1 MDSNSCAYPINDW
14 NDTLYAKP
22 DCKIFL
28 DEHYNRTAKSGL
40 DILRVGTHHIDD
52 DCHCCINNRLC
63 IGKTETNRQGK
74 IQDNANLVFH
84 SLSYHFYCRSLVI
97 FTTVKQ
103 TQFQNILTMKQ
114 YFTTTIGRLRLFAFL
129 EGISLLVLVFIAVPL
144 KYVLDNAYW
153 VKNIGPIHGALFLL
167 FIFNAL
173 RVGIEQKWKFKETT
187 WKVLVACFIP
197 FGTFYI
203 DYKILR
209 NIKE

>member
-1 MDSNSCAYPINDW
+1 
-14 NDTLYAKP
+14 
-22 DCKIFL
+22 
-28 DEHYNRTAKSGL
+28 
-40 DILRVGTHHIDD
+40 
-52 DCHCCINNRLC
+52 
-63 IGKTETNRQGK
+63 
-74 IQDNANLVFH
+74 
-84 SLSYHFYCRSLVI
+84 
-97 FTTVKQ
+97 
-103 TQFQNILTMKQ
+103 MKQ